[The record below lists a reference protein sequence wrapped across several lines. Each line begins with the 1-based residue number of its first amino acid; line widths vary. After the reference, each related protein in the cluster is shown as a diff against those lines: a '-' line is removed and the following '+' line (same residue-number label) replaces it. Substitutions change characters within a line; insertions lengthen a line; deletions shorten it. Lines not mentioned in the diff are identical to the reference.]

1 MADETKETVQ
11 MQEPLTSDVVAFCVL
26 LARIMMRCLR
36 EKNPHA
42 MGLISL
48 PSQSEQEET
57 GGTHD
62 AA

>member
-1 MADETKETVQ
+1 MPDTNKETIL
-11 MQEPLTSDVVAFCVL
+11 QEETPSSEIVALCTL

-36 EKNPHA
+36 EKNPRI
-42 MGLISL
+42 MGLLSL
-48 PSQSEQEET
+48 PPQSEELET